1 MSECECIRDV
11 LEHLAADI
19 NGTEE
24 ISVLREDGTVICC
37 FPEKS
42 ENAVIFTVDL
52 LTGIGEDIS
61 CKDMGDMT
69 GLILKGKDHFA
80 ACYRIPD
87 MDTVLGLYGK
97 SAVNFGL
104 LNSASRSACSRIRE
118 ILYVP
123 EE

>member
-1 MSECECIRDV
+1 MSECERIRDV
-11 LEHLAADI
+11 LKHLVADI
-19 NGTEE
+19 HGTEE
-24 ISVLREDGTVICC
+24 ASVLEEDGTIVCC

-52 LTGIGEDIS
+52 LAGIGEDMPA
-61 CKDMGDMT
+61 DMGEMT
-69 GLILKGKDHFA
+69 GLIIKGKEHFA

-104 LNSASRSACSRIRE
+104 LNSVSRSACARIRE

-123 EE
+123 E

>member
-1 MSECECIRDV
+1 MSECKRIRDV
-11 LEHLAADI
+11 LKRLAADI
-19 NGTEE
+19 HGTEE
-24 ISVLREDGTVICC
+24 IAVLREDGTIVCR

-42 ENAVIFTVDL
+42 ENAVIFTADL
-52 LTGIGEDIS
+52 LAGIGEDMP
-61 CKDMGDMT
+61 CADMGDMT

-87 MDTVLGLYGK
+87 TDTVLGLYGK
-97 SAVNFGL
+97 FSVNFGL

-123 EE
+123 E